1 MGALKGCVVA
11 ADRRED
17 GGRQE
22 GKEGE
27 RGREGATRV
36 AWQYWVRA
44 N

>member
-27 RGREGATRV
+27 RGEGEARV
-36 AWQYWVRA
+36 TWQYWVRA